1 MANILLKQ
9 DGTFDATYVPNI
21 FIDHYMTHADGEFVK
36 IYLYLLRCIN
46 HPAPALSVSDIA
58 DKFDYTEK
66 DVTRALRYWEKL
78 NLLQLSF
85 QNDELSEI
93 RLTNATAHT
102 DTGEKDAGKSIL
114 DKASGY
120 ESGNDTAA
128 GTLAKAPAAGN
139 AKKSPVTA
147 EKRLFTVIDSF
158 EGTKPGNT
166 TSREQLV
173 QFSKDETV
181 QELLFVAERYLG
193 HTLSY
198 EESRTILYWLDNL
211 GLSQDIIDYLIEYC
225 VAKNHPSIRYM
236 NRIASDWARLGVQTL
251 TEAKQAAFRNS
262 ELVYAIMRA
271 FGICDRSLTDIELN
285 SVQEWVNMGFADEII
300 VAACQKTISS
310 VHKVSFG
317 YTNKILSSWKAQNVR
332 TLQDIQ
338 LSDAQFQEAQA
349 KKYTAAKAKSARTV
363 KTATPASAFSNFSQ
377 RTYDYEKLERELLSR

>member
-1 MANILLKQ
+1 MANIILKQ

-36 IYLYLLRCIN
+36 IYLYLLRCMS
-46 HPAPALSVSDIA
+46 HPSPALSVSDIA
-58 DKFDYTEK
+58 DKFDNTEK

-78 NLLQLSF
+78 NLLHLSF
-85 QNDELSEI
+85 QDDELSEI
-93 RLTNATAHT
+93 RLTNAAVGNTCVPKAAKQPVV
-102 DTGEKDAGKSIL
+102 G
-114 DKASGY
+114 KASGFEISEDAALRPQQ
-120 ESGNDTAA
+120 ESA
-128 GTLAKAPAAGN
+128 GMS
-139 AKKSPVTA
+139 AKKDHTST
-147 EKRLFTVIDSF
+147 EKRFFTVIDPLDGAKAENAVS
-158 EGTKPGNT
+158 KD
-166 TSREQLV
+166 QLA

-251 TEAKQAAFRNS
+251 AEAKQAAFRNS

-285 SVQEWVNMGFADEII
+285 SIQEWVNMGFADEII

-349 KKYTAAKAKSARTV
+349 KKYTAAKAKTARTL
-363 KTATPASAFSNFSQ
+363 KGTPSANAFNNFSQ